1 MILECKSC
9 QKKFIVPD
17 NAITNA
23 GRLVQCSSCGNKWTQ
38 YPIIQNIVQEEVNYQ
53 TKKENNKKPKRVA
66 PKVNEVKIFSNQV
79 SKKRKVKKK
88 TGPSIYSKEYLEK
101 KHGIKIDE
109 KNQNSYKGKSVKKY
123 SQSYFG
129 FYSYLFIFLFLFL
142 ATIGILNLTK
152 EIIII
157 NFPFTKIYI
166 EYLFENLNNFIILFQ
181 DALNLY

>member
-38 YPIIQNIVQEEVNYQ
+38 YPVIQNTVQEEVNYQ
-53 TKKENNKKPKRVA
+53 TKKEINKKPKRVA

-79 SKKRKVKKK
+79 SKKRKVKKR

-101 KHGIKIDE
+101 KHGIKIDG
-109 KNQNSYKGKSVKKY
+109 KNKNLSKEKSVIKY

-129 FYSYLFIFLFLFL
+129 FYSYLFIFFFLIFSI
-142 ATIGILNLTK
+142 IGILNLTK
-152 EIIII
+152 EIIIF

-166 EYLFENLNNFIILFQ
+166 EYLFENLNNFMTIFK